1 MPDATLSD
9 AITEAYASAP
19 ADEVIYHTLEI
30 RHSSFATPI
39 RVVRDLVDLDA
50 TLEATAPEDASTE
63 VTFLAYSFDLV
74 PPNVDSGGS
83 PQLIIEIDNV
93 SREILA
99 NIELAMASPNLLTVI
114 YRAFVSSD
122 LSAPANDPPLTLTIF
137 QISANPMRIRAV
149 AGFQDIVNKRFPAD
163 SYTAERFPGL
173 TQQ

>member
-9 AITEAYASAP
+9 AIAEAYASAP

-39 RVVRDLVDLDA
+39 RVVRDLVALDA
-50 TLEATAPEDASTE
+50 TLEASAPEDAGTE

-74 PPNVDSGGS
+74 PPEVGPGGT

-99 NIELAMASPNLLTVI
+99 NIELAMSSPNLLTVI

-122 LSAPANDPPLTLTIF
+122 LTAPANDPPLTLTIF

-149 AGFQDIVNKRFPAD
+149 AGFQDIVNKRFPSD
-163 SYTAERFPGL
+163 TYTAERFPGL
-173 TQQ
+173 MQQ